1 MPTCPGGSSITN
13 LWNWRGRLKFGKKL
27 IQGQMVVVKEE
38 VRLQIVGV
46 ARRIFTRNG
55 FRKATMEEI
64 ASASSMG
71 KSSIYYY
78 FKSKEEIFRAV
89 VEFEARMLKDR
100 LSRIIGKNNSPRE
113 RLKAYILL
121 RLHHVRTLEN
131 FYSALNAE
139 ALSHM
144 GFILEIRRNFEIEEQ
159 ELVREILDEGMAQ
172 GIFQLGSSKIG
183 AIAISTMMKGLELP
197 LLLDKAHKTD
207 REELM
212 EDLIRVLL
220 YGILKR

>member
-1 MPTCPGGSSITN
+1 
-13 LWNWRGRLKFGKKL
+13 
-27 IQGQMVVVKEE
+27 MVVVKEE
-38 VRLQIVGV
+38 VRIHIVGV
-46 ARRIFTRNG
+46 ARRIFTRYG
-55 FRKATMEEI
+55 FRKATMEDI
-64 ASASSMG
+64 ASTSQMG

-89 VEFEARMLKDR
+89 VEFEAVMLKER
-100 LSRIIGKNNSPRE
+100 LSRIIGKNNSPPD
-113 RLKAYILL
+113 RLKAYILF

-131 FYSALNAE
+131 FYAALNE
-139 ALSHM
+139 ETLSHM
-144 GFILEIRRNFEIEEQ
+144 GFILDIRRNFEIEEQ
-159 ELVREILDEGMAQ
+159 QLVGEILEDGMKQ
-172 GIFQLGSSKIG
+172 GVFQLSSSKIG

-197 LLLDKAHKTD
+197 LLLDEAHKTD

>member
-1 MPTCPGGSSITN
+1 
-13 LWNWRGRLKFGKKL
+13 
-27 IQGQMVVVKEE
+27 MVVVKEE
-38 VRLQIVGV
+38 VRIYIVGV
-46 ARRIFTRNG
+46 SRRIFTRYG

-64 ASASSMG
+64 ASTSQMG

-89 VEFEARMLKDR
+89 VEFEARMLKER
-100 LSRIIGKNNSPRE
+100 LSRIIGKNNSPPE
-113 RLKAYILL
+113 RLKAYILF

-131 FYSALNAE
+131 FYAALNE
-139 ALSHM
+139 ETLSHM
-144 GFILEIRRNFEIEEQ
+144 GFILDIRRNFEIEEQ
-159 ELVREILDEGMAQ
+159 QLVGEILEDGMKQ
-172 GIFQLGSSKIG
+172 GVFQLSSSKIG

-197 LLLDKAHKTD
+197 LLLDEAHKTD

>member
-1 MPTCPGGSSITN
+1 
-13 LWNWRGRLKFGKKL
+13 
-27 IQGQMVVVKEE
+27 MVVVKEE
-38 VRLQIVGV
+38 VRIKIVVV
-46 ARRIFTRNG
+46 ARRIFTRYG

-64 ASASSMG
+64 ASTSQMG

-89 VEFEARMLKDR
+89 VEFEARMLKER
-100 LSRIIGKNNSPRE
+100 LSRIIGINNSPPE
-113 RLKAYILL
+113 RLKAYILF

-131 FYSALNAE
+131 FYAALNE
-139 ALSHM
+139 ETLSHM
-144 GFILEIRRNFEIEEQ
+144 DFILDIRRNFEIEEQ
-159 ELVREILDEGMAQ
+159 MLVGEILEDGMKQ
-172 GIFQLGSSKIG
+172 GVFQLSSSKIG

-197 LLLDKAHKTD
+197 LLLDEAHKTD